1 MTKSCEPEARIPMAS
16 HVSTI
21 EVPGGPVKVP
31 SGEIGP
37 RSIRNWAIAS
47 ESVPD
52 AVSVGSARSVAET
65 TMKRSNG
72 EPVVQVLRPVIS

>member
-37 RSIRNWAIAS
+37 RSMRNWAIAS

-52 AVSVGSARSVAET
+52 AVSAGSVAET